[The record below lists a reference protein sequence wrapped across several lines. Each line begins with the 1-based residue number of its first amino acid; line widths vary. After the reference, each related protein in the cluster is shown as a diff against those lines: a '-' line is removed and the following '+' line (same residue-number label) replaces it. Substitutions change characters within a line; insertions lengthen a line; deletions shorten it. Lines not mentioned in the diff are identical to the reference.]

1 MYFERLNYGAVILVF
16 GLLSLGR
23 GLLDVF
29 CSNAV
34 AESNRRR
41 NKAVREGRL
50 GGPPATFGEMRRPHA
65 ESPSDVRAK
74 GKNVLWFGGALCVIG
89 ITLMLLLD

>member
-1 MYFERLNYGAVILVF
+1 MNYGAIILVF
-16 GLLSLGR
+16 GLLIVGR

-29 CSNAV
+29 CSGSV

-50 GGPPATFGEMRRPHA
+50 GGPPAAFGEMRRPHA
-65 ESPSDVRAK
+65 ESATKVRSQ
-74 GKNVLWFGGALCVIG
+74 GKKVLWFGGALCVLG
-89 ITLMLLLD
+89 IALMIILD